1 MRILLILALAAA
13 VEAPLPAHPGGLA
26 ADGCHNDRRNGGRH
40 CHGGGRASPA
50 PGPARLASSRGR
62 GAFANCDAARLAGAA
77 PVRRGE
83 AGYGPH
89 LDRDNDG
96 IGCEWSTRR

>member
-1 MRILLILALAAA
+1 MRGLLILALAAT
-13 VEAPLPAHPGGLA
+13 VEAPLWAHPGGVA

-50 PGPARLASSRGR
+50 PRSVGLVSGRGR
-62 GAFANCDAARLAGAA
+62 AAFANCTAARLAGAA
-77 PVRRGE
+77 PVRRGDP
-83 AGYGPH
+83 GYGSH

-96 IGCEWSTRR
+96 IGCE